1 MKSCEWEL
9 TEEDIKKIEE
19 KGIYSMF
26 SDSMIMGY
34 GVYGAHIADKDG
46 KKVLRFSMGDSCD

>member
-26 SDSMIMGY
+26 SDSMIMGVR
-34 GVYGAHIADKDG
+34 GIWRTHRRQG
-46 KKVLRFSMGDSCD
+46 R